1 VSDPRELQNL
11 ARKHDARTG
20 DFRREV
26 AAWLRDQNERQRGPV
41 SAPPN
46 RELLRSLGY
55 VD

>member
-1 VSDPRELQNL
+1 VSDPHELRNL
-11 ARKHDARTG
+11 ARKDDARTG

-26 AAWLRDQNERQRGPV
+26 ADWLRDQNGRQRGPI

-55 VD
+55 VN